1 MSEELIVR
9 HCSPTLAG
17 LKSGNLFSCACESW
31 EALTSALRRLNAT
44 LVPKGLRVIPLRF
57 RDGRALIYVYRTSR
71 LKRDL
76 SDRQAQAILEKN
88 GYTPEQTDRCIMHL
102 IRRLKAGEEFPHEI
116 GLFLS
121 YPPEDVCGFIENKA
135 CDHKCVGCWKV
146 YGDEEAARRTFEK
159 YDKCTRVYASAWEKG
174 RTLERLTVAG

>member
-17 LKSGNLFSCACESW
+17 LKTGSLFSCAVRTRE
-31 EALTSALRRLNAT
+31 ELTQALCRLNRT

-57 RDGRALIYVYRTSR
+57 RGGRALIYVYRPSG
-71 LKRDL
+71 LERDL
-76 SDRQAQAILEKN
+76 GDEQARALLKQN
-88 GYTPEQTDRCIMHL
+88 GYEPEKMDRCVMRL
-102 IRRLKAGEEFPHEI
+102 SRRVKESEQFPHEI

-121 YPPEDVCGFIENKA
+121 YPPEDVCGFIANKA

-146 YGDEEAARRTFEK
+146 YGDEEKARRTFEK
-159 YDKCTRVYASAWEKG
+159 YEKCAKVYADQWNKG